1 MAKKRRLSIPGIAVV
16 MPFAARALKFLVKSQ
31 LFTVLLVLC
40 ALGYWAGTQARPDPQ
55 SIPYE
60 DLFENMSVVSYRD
73 SPSDTMPKFVVEL
86 AARGTMFRQYDVDS
100 RRFLEPLRGR
110 DYRRSISGSRY
121 EPLHVRGHVARG
133 FWFELPT
140 TPSRPAHGDQFEELY
155 RSTLDYLKPV
165 SVTAAVLGAL
175 SGYSTGYRMAVWSGS
190 LANPKVQER
199 VIASPAFSREVAREA
214 WRRVLLEP
222 VVVGHEADVVR
233 FAEIRGTQRVYT
245 NFFRL
250 ALNDSDRFIP
260 REVARLD
267 SMGLHRE
274 SRAMRSFASAVSRA
288 AQDTCDLTSEDFRAV
303 EEWASLLARDGHWAR
318 RGIPLDAEDRM
329 RYLGTL
335 AWYGVAPATGHEQR
349 IWIGPRIL
357 VRVGED
363 EGFVA
368 DEIPLHPAGSPVA
381 WREWLRDDSMTLSSN
396 AWTAQWMG
404 DLKQFTPLVHAGRN
418 IARAVARSGG
428 GSGGTRA
435 REAPQVV
442 ASRRE
447 AATAGA
453 APTAVRAGLG
463 ANRTDPY
470 AVGRGAFS
478 VAPHPATPPLLHTA
492 PSVPATVADSL
503 LPGFDMSAP
512 FADSTGARADSS
524 GTASGWSSVK
534 GEAVGVAAEP

>member
-1 MAKKRRLSIPGIAVV
+1 MAKKRRLSIARAAVV
-16 MPFAARALKFLVKSQ
+16 LPFAARALKFLVKSQ

-40 ALGYWAGTQARPDPQ
+40 ALGYWAGTQARPDPKE
-55 SIPYE
+55 IPYE

-86 AARGTMFRQYDVDS
+86 AAREKMFRQYDVDT

-140 TPSRPAHGDQFEELY
+140 APSRPVHADQFDELY

-165 SVTAAVLGAL
+165 SITAAVVGAL

-190 LANPKVQER
+190 IANPKVQER
-199 VIASPAFSREVAREA
+199 VIKSPGFSREVAREA

-222 VVVGHEADVVR
+222 VVVGHEADAER

-260 REVARLD
+260 REVGRLD

-274 SRAMRSFASAVSRA
+274 SRAMRAFANAVSRA
-288 AQDTCDLTSEDFRAV
+288 ASDTSDLTSEDFRAV

-318 RGIPLDAEDRM
+318 RGVPLDAEDRM

-335 AWYGVAPATGHEQR
+335 AWYGIAPATGHEQR

-357 VRVGED
+357 VRIGDE

-368 DEIPLHPAGSPVA
+368 DEIPLSPAGSPVA

-418 IARAVARSGG
+418 IARAVTGSGG
-428 GSGGTRA
+428 GRDGSRTREDSRVA
-435 REAPQVV
+435 
-442 ASRRE
+442 ASRRP
-447 AATAGA
+447 ASTPGPVPA
-453 APTAVRAGLG
+453 AVRAGIG
-463 ANRTDPY
+463 GSTVDAY
-470 AVGRGAFS
+470 AAGRGAFS
-478 VAPHPATPPLLHTA
+478 VSPHAAAPPFHQMA
-492 PSVPATVADSL
+492 PQSPATVADSL
-503 LPGFDMSAP
+503 LHGLDLGAP
-512 FADSTGARADSS
+512 FADSAAATDSNS
-524 GTASGWSSVK
+524 TAFRWSTVK